1 MEPRVAKW
9 EELGDK
15 LFRKY
20 MYGSQGMIAMFKMD
34 KGAKV
39 PVHYHP
45 NEQRTYILKGSV
57 KVTMEGQDY
66 IVKAGEV
73 LIIPLNVPHEFVCL
87 EDGTID
93 LEFFTPLRMDWLMG
107 TDNYVKDD

>member
-1 MEPRVAKW
+1 MTVAGFKWRIVQKKPTTNGKSLRSPLFNVLSPLQIPAFMEPRVAKW

-39 PVHYHP
+39 PIHYHP

-57 KVTMEGQDY
+57 KVTMEGG
-66 IVKAGEV
+66 K
-73 LIIPLNVPHEFVCL
+73 II
-87 EDGTID
+87 
-93 LEFFTPLRMDWLMG
+93 
-107 TDNYVKDD
+107 

>member
-87 EDGTID
+87 EDETID
-93 LEFFTPLRMDWLMG
+93 HPVENALAHGYR
-107 TDNYVKDD
+107 